1 MSCSSGVSWLWY
13 FRLSGSQTKQ
23 QLMVMSVSCNRPL
36 FITKR
41 SSSSSAQVGPFPAF
55 SSFHMVNEEGIPFMQ
70 RDGFLNGISHI
81 LVDDADL

>member
-1 MSCSSGVSWLWY
+1 MCPVLVVLVGYGTLDSVEV
-13 FRLSGSQTKQ
+13 RPN
-23 QLMVMSVSCNRPL
+23 SVSCNRPL